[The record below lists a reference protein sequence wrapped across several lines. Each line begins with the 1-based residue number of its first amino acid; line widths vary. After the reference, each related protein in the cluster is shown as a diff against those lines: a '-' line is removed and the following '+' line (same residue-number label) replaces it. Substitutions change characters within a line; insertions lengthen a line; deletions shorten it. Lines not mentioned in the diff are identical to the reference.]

1 MSANITSSI
10 APKGSN
16 SQLAGTF
23 IPDYSSVS
31 LGIPYPGSIA
41 SNFPNFSNA
50 YGSTEWRNGIDIGA
64 TANGSSNENVFYA
77 IYSDQVSQGLS
88 PSTNVAVGWGITGGN
103 EVDILATI
111 NGLPAMHPLSKHAS
125 YTDAITWLIQEGKY
139 LPVNRDYPQISYN
152 TETPIV
158 MAYDPSFMASY
169 PFVGDKIY
177 ELTGYGSYASL
188 INGAQ
193 WDSTN
198 KNAIILDASSNNYI
212 TLPSDCVSGLNNATG
227 MTISIWFY
235 LNSLPTPGSTATL
248 IDFKN
253 TGSGSIFANDINVW
267 SKIYIDENGD
277 VRYVGDPQTNGST
290 PASAVVLKSLNGS
303 IGAWCNL
310 VVSIPQDG
318 NIGSCLDGGSISYVN
333 YSFVTTGQFSTA
345 GSSASSI
352 GVSIDGSFNPIAGT
366 SFDGKIGAIHVYRG
380 ILSNDQLRDIES
392 KTVSIY

>member
-10 APKGSN
+10 APKGLN

-23 IPDYSSVS
+23 IPSYSSVS
-31 LGIPYPGSIA
+31 LGLPYPGSIA

-111 NGLPAMHPLSKHAS
+111 NRLPGMHSLPKHAS

-188 INGAQ
+188 IGGAQ

-198 KNAIILDASSNNYI
+198 KNAIIINTPGSDYI
-212 TLPSDCVSGLNNATG
+212 TLPSNCVSGLNSAIG

-235 LNSLPTPGSTATL
+235 VNSLPTPGSTATL

-253 TGSGSIFANDINVW
+253 TGSGSIIPNDINVW

-277 VRYVGDPQTNGST
+277 ILYVGDPQTSGST
-290 PASAVVLKSLNGS
+290 PASAVILRSLSGS
-303 IGAWCNL
+303 VGSWCNL
-310 VVSIPQDG
+310 VVSVPQDG
-318 NIGSCLDGGSISYVN
+318 NIGSCLNGGSVGYVSYG
-333 YSFVTTGQFSTA
+333 FATTGQFSTA

-352 GVSIDGSFNPIAGT
+352 GISMDGGFSPISGT
-366 SFDGKIGAIHVYRG
+366 ALNGKIGAIHIYRG
-380 ILSNDQLRDIES
+380 ILSSDQMKDIES
-392 KTVSIY
+392 KTLSIY